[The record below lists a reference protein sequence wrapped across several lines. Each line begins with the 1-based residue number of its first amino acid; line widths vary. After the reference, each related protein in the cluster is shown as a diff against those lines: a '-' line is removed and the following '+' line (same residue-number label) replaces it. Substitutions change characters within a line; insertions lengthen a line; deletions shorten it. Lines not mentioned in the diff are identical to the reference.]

1 MGTRLQDFTTGSAAL
16 FAAPGRRIVA
26 LNVQPFDAAKHAAL
40 SLVADAREALRALTA
55 ELAGSGELI
64 ATEALASPALARR
77 VPARD
82 AMSDLRTDAPLAE
95 VKEHLAGFYLI
106 DCADAE
112 RAAQIAARIPE
123 AAFGLVEVCRVKPY
137 AKHGT

>member
-1 MGTRLQDFTTGSAAL
+1 MKYVILIWSNPQSRKIWAG
-16 FAAPGRRIVA
+16 
-26 LNVQPFDAAKHAAL
+26 L
-40 SLVADAREALRALTA
+40 SEA
-55 ELAGSGELI
+55 AGSGELI

-82 AMSDLRTDAPLAE
+82 AMPDLRTDAPLAE

-112 RAAQIAARIPE
+112 RAAQIAAGIPE
-123 AAFGLVEVCRVKPY
+123 AAFGLVEVWPVMTYDMPEL
-137 AKHGT
+137 

>member
-1 MGTRLQDFTTGSAAL
+1 MKYVILIWSNPQSRKIWAGLSEAD
-16 FAAPGRRIVA
+16 RR
-26 LNVQPFDAAKHAAL
+26 
-40 SLVADAREALRALTA
+40 SGLRAYAELTA

-112 RAAQIAARIPE
+112 RAAQIAVRIPE
-123 AAFGLVEVCRVKPY
+123 AAFGLVEVWPVMTY
-137 AKHGT
+137 GMHEL